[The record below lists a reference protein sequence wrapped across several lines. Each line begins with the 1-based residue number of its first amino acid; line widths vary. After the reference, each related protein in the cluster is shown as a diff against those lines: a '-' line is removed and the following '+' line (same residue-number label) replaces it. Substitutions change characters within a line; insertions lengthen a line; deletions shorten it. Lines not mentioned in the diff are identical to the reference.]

1 MKSIFVAIIFSLVS
15 FECVLSFKY
24 YYITNDGIIH
34 SDVTYNETMD
44 LPKETVALLIYE
56 NNVNKTGYLFFDL
69 IYIIL

>member
-1 MKSIFVAIIFSLVS
+1 MKFIFLSIILILVA

-34 SDVTYNETMD
+34 SDVSYNETID

-56 NNVNKTGYLFFDL
+56 NNVNKTGYLFINPVYFKH
-69 IYIIL
+69 